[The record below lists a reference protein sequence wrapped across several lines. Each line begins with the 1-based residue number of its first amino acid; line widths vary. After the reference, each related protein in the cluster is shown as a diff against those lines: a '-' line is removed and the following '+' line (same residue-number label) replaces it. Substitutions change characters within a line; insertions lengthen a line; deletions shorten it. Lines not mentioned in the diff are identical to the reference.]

1 MNKDR
6 TAKFLCY
13 DGKVSVIA
21 SKTTDLVEYIKNLH
35 GLTPTTTAA
44 FGRFITISGMMG
56 HTEIKEDNDSITIQL
71 NGKGKTG
78 SLVSVIQRE
87 EGKIYVKG
95 YISNPLVELPLK
107 EDGKIDVGGAIGT
120 NGYLNIIK
128 ENEITKQGYNGLVPL
143 VSGEI
148 AEDFANYFATSKQV
162 PTVLALG
169 VLVNKDGVKS
179 SGGYM
184 INLMPDVTEE
194 VITKIEEAVSK
205 APSISKMLDEEKSLE
220 EIVQTV
226 TGDKKAN
233 IIEDNLIIGYRC
245 DCSKEKFEKGLISLG
260 KKEIQEIIEENGCA
274 NTKCHFCNKEYFF
287 SREDLNSILNR
298 V

>member
-1 MNKDR
+1 M
-6 TAKFLCY
+6 F
-13 DGKVSVIA
+13 
-21 SKTTDLVEYIKNLH
+21 
-35 GLTPTTTAA
+35 
-44 FGRFITISGMMG
+44 
-56 HTEIKEDNDSITIQL
+56 
-71 NGKGKTG
+71 
-78 SLVSVIQRE
+78 
-87 EGKIYVKG
+87 
-95 YISNPLVELPLK
+95 
-107 EDGKIDVGGAIGT
+107 
-120 NGYLNIIK
+120 
-128 ENEITKQGYNGLVPL
+128 
-143 VSGEI
+143 
-148 AEDFANYFATSKQV
+148 
-162 PTVLALG
+162 
-169 VLVNKDGVKS
+169 
-179 SGGYM
+179 
-184 INLMPDVTEE
+184 MPDVTEE

>member
-1 MNKDR
+1 MDRDR
-6 TAKFLCY
+6 TVKFLCY

-21 SKTTDLVEYIKNLH
+21 TITTDLVEYVKNLH

-71 NGKGKTG
+71 NGKGETG
-78 SLVSVIQRE
+78 SLVSVIKRE
-87 EGKIYVKG
+87 DGKIYVKG

-107 EDGKIDVGGAIGT
+107 QDGKLDVGGAVGT

-148 AEDFANYFATSKQV
+148 AEDFASYFVTSKQV

-184 INLMPDVTEE
+184 INLMPDATEE
-194 VITKIEEAVSK
+194 IISQIEKAVEK
-205 APSISKMLDEEKSLE
+205 APSISEMLDEDKTLE
-220 EIVQTV
+220 EIVQIV
-226 TGDKKAN
+226 TGDEAPK

-245 DCSKEKFEKGLISLG
+245 DCSKEKFERGIISLG
-260 KKEIQEIIEENGCA
+260 KEEVQEIIEEDGCA

-287 SREDLNSILNR
+287 SREDLQAILDKI
-298 V
+298 